1 MPSIHSHSRPA
12 LPISDAF
19 RFVRWGL
26 IWGAISLALA
36 AAPAV
41 AAETLI
47 QIAGTGS
54 STPLMEAFAK
64 AYGSKAPGVQIKIL
78 MPPMGSSGSVRAVM
92 AGAIDLAF
100 AGKPLG
106 RPEIDKG
113 GKNFQLGIT
122 PFVMVTREPARLKN
136 IDTEQ
141 LAKIYSG
148 ETSSWSDGSPI
159 RLVLRFPEESDTK
172 LLRALSPSMDK
183 AMGQALSRTG
193 LPVAANDLENIAL
206 LAKTPGSFGMSNLA
220 LLTGMGNDLYP
231 VPLDGVAPTIANLEK
246 GVYPHAKPLYLIWG
260 PSVSDAARGFIEF
273 IRSAEGRKLLAK
285 QGYIPAKSK

>member
-1 MPSIHSHSRPA
+1 MPFVHHLVWFVRRF
-12 LPISDAF
+12 SDAT
-19 RFVRWGL
+19 RFVRGGL
-26 IWGAISLALA
+26 TWGAISLALVA
-36 AAPAV
+36 TPAV

-64 AYGSKAPGVQIKIL
+64 AYGRKAPGVQIKIL
-78 MPPMGSSGSVRAVM
+78 MPPMGSSGSIRAVM

-113 GKNFQLGIT
+113 GQAVPLGIT
-122 PFVMVTREPARLKN
+122 AFVMVTREPGRLKN

-141 LAKIYSG
+141 LARIYSG
-148 ETSSWSDGSPI
+148 ETTTWTDGSPI

-172 LLRALSPSMDK
+172 LLRALSPAMDK
-183 AMGQALSRTG
+183 AMGQALTRTG

-206 LAKTPGSFGMSNLA
+206 LEKTPGSFGMSNLA
-220 LLTGMGNDLYP
+220 LLTGMESGLNP
-231 VPLDGVAPTIANLEK
+231 VFLNGVAPTLANLEK
-246 GVYPHAKPLYLIWG
+246 GLYPHEKPLYLIWG

-273 IRSAEGRKLLAK
+273 IRSAEGRKLLTR